1 MKNNL
6 RRAKRFIE
14 IFGEDNIYDIHI
26 SSHSISIQC
35 YFHADMVMK
44 AQKLNFSHRISD
56 NGFLHMERGVFDIC
70 LTQKV

>member
-1 MKNNL
+1 
-6 RRAKRFIE
+6 
-14 IFGEDNIYDIHI
+14 
-26 SSHSISIQC
+26 
-35 YFHADMVMK
+35 MVMK